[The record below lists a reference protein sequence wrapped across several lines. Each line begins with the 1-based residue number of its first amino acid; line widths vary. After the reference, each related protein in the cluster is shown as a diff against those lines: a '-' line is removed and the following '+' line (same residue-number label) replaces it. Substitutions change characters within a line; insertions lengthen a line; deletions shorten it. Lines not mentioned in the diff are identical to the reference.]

1 MGYVMLILFFLM
13 WRNMVQIKKATNY
26 IAYGTEHRKGKI
38 SKLFDLIVSIHNE
51 SAEEKKAKRQKRE
64 AEKAEKHTEE
74 NIKHEPE

>member
-26 IAYGTEHRKGKI
+26 IAYGTERRKGKL

-64 AEKAEKHTEE
+64 AEKANKQAEE
-74 NIKHEPE
+74 IQEHDS

>member
-26 IAYGTEHRKGKI
+26 IAYGTERRKGKI

-64 AEKAEKHTEE
+64 AEKAKKTSRGEFKA
-74 NIKHEPE
+74 

>member
-1 MGYVMLILFFLM
+1 M

-51 SAEEKKAKRQKRE
+51 SAEEKKAKREKRKTEKINKE
-64 AEKAEKHTEE
+64 AEE
-74 NIKHEPE
+74 NIKHETRY